1 MLQAASEEKFSAVE
15 SGLRRAAH
23 HHDATILS
31 VTHVGQH
38 PRESKTPDDAFV
50 FCLWAQELYAA
61 LLDAD
66 IRMSAFLP
74 CRIAAYTNE
83 SGVALEAMSP
93 LDFCRLLNRPD
104 LAPLALPL
112 EDLVR
117 SILDEAAKPSAAVVQ
132 GAAGKHHGGLGAT
145 EEQMS
150 LRGAIPQ
157 RIDQRGTKVEELG
170 GTGEHDAQGG

>member
-1 MLQAASEEKFSAVE
+1 MLEAASEQKFSVVE
-15 SGLRRAAH
+15 SAVRRAAH
-23 HHDATILS
+23 LHDATVLS
-31 VTHVGQH
+31 VTHLGQH
-38 PRESKTPDDAFV
+38 PRESTKPADAFV
-50 FCLWAQELYAA
+50 FCLWAQELYAG

-66 IRMSAFLP
+66 IRISAFLP

-104 LAPLALPL
+104 LAPFALPL
-112 EDLVR
+112 ENLLR
-117 SILDEAAKPSAAVVQ
+117 SILDEASKPSDGISQAAS
-132 GAAGKHHGGLGAT
+132 GKRHGGLGAT

-157 RIDQRGTKVEELG
+157 RIDRRGTKVEELG